1 MWPTLA
7 TVVSLCNSGRD
18 LGLVPVPF
26 MDGGLLMRRILLLLV
41 TMSFAVLMASGV
53 ALAVTTTFTH
63 HRPIVLALDYS
74 GGLQP
79 PDSTIQVSG
88 LSGTI
93 QDVNVKLTRFSDT
106 CPGLVEVLLFH
117 NGTFA
122 EVLANDGGCDD
133 VRRIN
138 LVLDEDASTELPS
151 PGGPLTSGTYR
162 TNQDIFPA
170 PLSVFNGQDPNG
182 EWTLSVTD
190 FSNFDSG
197 KIGAWS
203 VQITTN

>member
-1 MWPTLA
+1 
-7 TVVSLCNSGRD
+7 
-18 LGLVPVPF
+18 
-26 MDGGLLMRRILLLLV
+26 MDGGLLMRRTLLLLA

-63 HRPIVLALDYS
+63 HRPIVLALDNREQ
-74 GGLQP
+74 GQP
-79 PDSTIQVSG
+79 PASTIQVSG

-117 NGTFA
+117 NGTIA
-122 EVLANDGGCDD
+122 EVLANDGDCGGVNA

-151 PGGPLTSGTYR
+151 PGGPLTSGTFR
-162 TNQDIFPA
+162 TNQDVFPR

-182 EWTLSVTD
+182 EWTLLVTD